1 MHVYRWVW
9 VALTTPVVLL
19 GVAVALLTSPAA
31 VLVVLG
37 VVALVALSI
46 QRHFSSVPHR
56 AAVRAGAVAVVGG
69 VGILGLVGLLG
80 QPRSAWH
87 CCWAAAVRLSC
98 SGACVSAVPRR
109 HRSRGRRPSTPRR
122 PERRPTPRDPAPC
135 RRSWRT

>member
-80 QPRSAWH
+80 P
-87 CCWAAAVRLSC
+87 AAIGLALLLGGGCPAVLLRCLRQRRP
-98 SGACVSAVPRR
+98 APTPVPR
-109 HRSRGRRPSTPRR
+109 PAAIDA
-122 PERRPTPRDPAPC
+122 PEARAPAHPRDPAPC